1 MQPPKS
7 NAEASLAIC
16 SLFES
21 EILLRLMMRHWE
33 HPRADDDDF
42 QTQLLEAATEVLK
55 AACVNQD
62 HVFIDGL
69 PASAMNFVAAIWY
82 AENLALE
89 ELQTSHETEEM
100 AARVKWLESIR
111 RALPSCFCDPNE
123 LA

>member
-21 EILLRLMMRHWE
+21 EILLRLMMRHWQ
-33 HPRADDDDF
+33 HPRAEDDDF
-42 QTQLLEAATEVLK
+42 QSQLIETATEVLR
-55 AACVNQD
+55 AACVHHD

-82 AENLALE
+82 AESLALE
-89 ELQTSHETEEM
+89 EPQSSHETGDI
-100 AARVKWLESIR
+100 AARIKWLDAIR

-123 LA
+123 FA